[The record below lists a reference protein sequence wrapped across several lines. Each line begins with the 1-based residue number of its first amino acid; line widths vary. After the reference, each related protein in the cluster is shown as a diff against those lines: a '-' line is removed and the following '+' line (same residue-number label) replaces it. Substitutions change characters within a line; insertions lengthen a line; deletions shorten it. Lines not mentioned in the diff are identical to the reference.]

1 MQATFWVKRF
11 AVALLVT
18 IAILF
23 CVELLKGHAR
33 SSAIQFAITWG
44 LITAAVYT
52 VSGYIRYRRN
62 PACMT
67 PLNRQ
72 S

>member
-1 MQATFWVKRF
+1 MPATFWIKRF
-11 AVALLVT
+11 ATALAVAFVV
-18 IAILF
+18 LF

-33 SSAIQFAITWG
+33 APAIQYAMTWG

-52 VSGYIRYRRN
+52 VTGYIRYKRN

-72 S
+72 G